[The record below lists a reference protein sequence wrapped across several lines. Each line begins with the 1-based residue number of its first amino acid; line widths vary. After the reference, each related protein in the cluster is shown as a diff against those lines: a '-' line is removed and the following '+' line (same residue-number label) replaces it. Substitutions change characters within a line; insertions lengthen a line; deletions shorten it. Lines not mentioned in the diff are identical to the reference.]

1 MSDHSHT
8 FTPPAPERLTHN
20 LQAFGKLS
28 LAVGLVALILTV
40 LGGLSDK
47 LQALHSY
54 LFAFMYFYT
63 IAAGAFFWVI
73 LHHAVDAN
81 WSVIVRRQFE
91 NLATLMFVM
100 AIGFIPLFLFR
111 EDLWKWTRHS
121 ELLVSELLQKKHGYL
136 NMPFFI
142 VRLIFYFG
150 FFAGAAWFYRR
161 TSIAQDSD
169 GSIVHSWRL
178 RWWSPLCIIGFG
190 IAITFS
196 ALDWLMTLDYHWYS
210 TMWGV
215 YIFAGS
221 AQSSMATCILVI
233 FFLRKFGY
241 MKPLTG
247 EHAHIMGKLL
257 FAFTV
262 FWAYIA
268 FSQYMLIWYANI
280 PEETVFFI
288 KRNFDAQG
296 NRTTWNYLSMFLVA
310 GHFIFP
316 FIYLLTQAV
325 KKSWGSLSV
334 IAVWILFMH
343 AVDHFWIILPVVRPD
358 GFALRWTDFT
368 SWIGLAGIL
377 IYAFIRLLGSA
388 GLFPSRDPR
397 LADCIKLT
405 N

>member
-8 FTPPAPERLTHN
+8 PTPPAPERLTRD
-20 LQAFGKLS
+20 LTLVS
-28 LAVGLVALILTV
+28 RVALIVGVIGLILT
-40 LGGLSDK
+40 GIGLCCHRV
-47 LQALHSY
+47 QTLHSY
-54 LFAFMYFYT
+54 LFAFLYFYT
-63 IAAGAFFWVI
+63 IAAGSFFWII

-81 WSVIVRRQFE
+81 WSVIVRRTFE
-91 NLATLMFVM
+91 NVANLMGVM
-100 AIGFIPLFLFR
+100 AVLFIPLFIFR
-111 EDLWKWTRHS
+111 EDIWKWTQAS
-121 ELLVSELLQKKHGYL
+121 ELATSTMLQEKQGYL

-150 FFAGAAWFYRR
+150 FFGGAAYFYRR
-161 TSIAQDSD
+161 LSVEQDAD
-169 GSIVHSWRL
+169 GSIVHSWRM
-178 RWWSPLCIIGFG
+178 RWWSPLSIIGFG
-190 IAITFS
+190 LAITFS
-196 ALDWLMTLDYHWYS
+196 ALDWLMALDYHWYS

-221 AQSSMATCILVI
+221 AQSSMATCIVI
-233 FFLRKFGY
+233 CFLLKRLGY
-241 MKPLTG
+241 LAPLSG

-288 KRNFDAQG
+288 KRNIG
-296 NRTTWNYLSMFLVA
+296 SWRYISILLVA
-310 GHFIFP
+310 GHFVIP

-325 KKSWGSLSV
+325 KKSFGSLSV

-343 AVDHFWIILPVVRPD
+343 AVDHFWIIAPVVRPE
-358 GFALRWTDFT
+358 GFCLRWTDFT
-368 SWIGLAGIL
+368 SWIGVAGIL
-377 IYAFIRLLGSA
+377 VFFFIRILRSA

-397 LADCIKLT
+397 LADCVKLT

>member
-8 FTPPAPERLTHN
+8 FTPPSPERLTHD
-20 LQAFGKLS
+20 LDLVSKIS
-28 LAVGLVALILTV
+28 LVVGVIALILSAV
-40 LGGLSDK
+40 GGYCDRV
-47 LQALHSY
+47 QALHSY
-54 LFAFMYFYT
+54 LFAFLYFYT
-63 IAAGAFFWVI
+63 IMAGAFFWTI

-91 NLATLMFVM
+91 NIANLMGVM
-100 AIGFIPLFLFR
+100 AIGFIPLFIFR
-111 EDLWKWTRHS
+111 EDIWKWTQPS
-121 ELLVSELLQKKHGYL
+121 ELAHSVLLQEKHGYL

-150 FFAGAAWFYRR
+150 FFTGAAYFYRKLS
-161 TSIAQDSD
+161 TAQDSD

-178 RWWSPLCIIGFG
+178 RWWSPLSIIGFG
-190 IAITFS
+190 LAITFS
-196 ALDWLMTLDYHWYS
+196 ALDWLMALDYHWYS

-221 AQSSMATCILVI
+221 AQSSMATCILIV
-233 FFLRKFGY
+233 FLLRKAGY
-241 MKPLTG
+241 LKPLSG

-288 KRNFDAQG
+288 KRNNG
-296 NRTTWNYLSMFLVA
+296 SWTYLSVFLVA

-316 FIYLLTQAV
+316 FLYLLTQAV
-325 KKSWGSLSV
+325 KKSWASLSV

-343 AVDHFWIILPVVRPD
+343 GVDHFWIIAPVVRPD
-358 GFALRWTDFT
+358 GFSMRWTDFT
-368 SWIGLAGIL
+368 SFIGLAGIL
-377 IYAFIRLLGSA
+377 VYVFIRILGSA
-388 GLFPSRDPR
+388 GLFPARDPR
-397 LADCIKLT
+397 LNDCIKLT

>member
-8 FTPPAPERLTHN
+8 ITPPSPERLTHD
-20 LQAFGKLS
+20 LGAFSKVS
-28 LAVGLVALILTV
+28 LLIGVVALIVSALC
-40 LGGLSDK
+40 GLSDRV
-47 LQALHSY
+47 QALHSY

-63 IAAGAFFWVI
+63 IMAGAFFWII

-91 NLATLMFVM
+91 NIANLMGVM
-100 AIGFIPLFLFR
+100 AIAFIPLFIFR
-111 EDLWKWTRHS
+111 EDIWKWTQPS
-121 ELLVSELLQKKHGYL
+121 ELASSVLLQEKHGYL

-150 FFAGAAWFYRR
+150 FFTGAAYFYRKLS
-161 TSIAQDSD
+161 TQQDTD

-178 RWWSPLCIIGFG
+178 RWWSPLSIIGFG
-190 IAITFS
+190 LAISFS
-196 ALDWLMTLDYHWYS
+196 ALDWLMALDYHWYS

-221 AQSSMATCILVI
+221 AQSSMATCILVV
-233 FFLRKFGY
+233 FLLRKAGY
-241 MKPLTG
+241 LKPLSG

-288 KRNFDAQG
+288 KRNNG
-296 NRTTWNYLSMFLVA
+296 SWTYLSIFLVA

-325 KKSWGSLSV
+325 KKSFGSLSV

-343 AVDHFWIILPVVRPD
+343 AVDHFWIITPVVRPA
-358 GFALRWTDFT
+358 GFELRWTDVT
-368 SWIGLAGIL
+368 SFIGLAGIL
-377 IYAFIRLLGSA
+377 IYVFIRILGSA
-388 GLFPSRDPR
+388 GLFPARDPR
-397 LADCIKLT
+397 LNDCIKLT